1 MREGVWTVGE
11 NTELEARVGGQSR
24 KIAVTRDAIEDYLG
38 LGPASAAAMSAE
50 GRCKFVRDHLGT
62 VIAAAKRKME
72 PTDHAADLV
81 TVRRGEL

>member
-1 MREGVWTVGE
+1 MREGVWTHGE
-11 NTELEARVGGQSR
+11 NTELEAWVGGQTR
-24 KIAVTRDAIEDYLG
+24 KIAVTRGAIEDYLG
-38 LGPASAAAMSAE
+38 LEPEKAAGMSAE
-50 GRCKFVRDHLGT
+50 ARCKFVRDHLRT